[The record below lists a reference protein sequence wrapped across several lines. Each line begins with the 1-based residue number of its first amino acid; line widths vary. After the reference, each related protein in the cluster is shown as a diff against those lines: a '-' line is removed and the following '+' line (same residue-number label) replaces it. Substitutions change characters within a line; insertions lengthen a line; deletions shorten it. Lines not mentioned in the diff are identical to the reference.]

1 MAIINSL
8 GVGRAKKSAGNLTY
22 RTMRGRC
29 IASQRR
35 EKTGRTQLFPTK
47 AQALFALISIFMKAH
62 GSDIQVS
69 FNKSTFGSERNE
81 FYKLNKT
88 GMENAL
94 QTLATTYS
102 ATGKKPD
109 IAQIDAAVAT
119 YAQTNQQAI
128 YRVSLRGFDNLY
140 LTGAWSSDDNPIA
153 GGAIDDLGKGTTT
166 VSSDTEEFTSK
177 VACSLSFYA
186 GAKIVRNSGSAD
198 IQCVGLPAEITAEQ
212 IKYLDGA
219 GSTIEDLKVTTVNSS
234 TSGRLKFKAPEVV
247 SRNNAVAIQV
257 GSVFVRLTSP
267 YVSRST
273 GGESPL

>member
-35 EKTGRTQLFPTK
+35 EKTGRNQLFPTK

-69 FNKSTFGSERNE
+69 FNKSTYGSERNA
-81 FYKLNKT
+81 FYKLNKS
-88 GMENAL
+88 GMEAAL
-94 QTLATTYS
+94 NNLALTYS
-102 ATGKKPD
+102 ATGTKPD

-119 YAQTNQQAI
+119 YAQANQQAI
-128 YRVSLRGFDNLY
+128 YRVSLRGFDDVF
-140 LTGAWSSDDNPIA
+140 LTGPWNSEDNPIA
-153 GGAIDDLGKGTTT
+153 GGAVDDLGKGTTT
-166 VSSDTEEFTSK
+166 VSGDEQDFTGK
-177 VACSLSFYA
+177 IACSLSFYP
-186 GAKIVRNSGSAD
+186 GAKIVRSEGTAD
-198 IQCVGLPAEITAEQ
+198 LQCVGLPAGITAEN

-219 GSTIEDLKVTTVNSS
+219 GSEIEELTVSSVTSS
-234 TSGRLKFKAPEVV
+234 TSGRLKFKAPKVEA
-247 SRNNAVAIQV
+247 SNNAVAIQA

-267 YVSRST
+267 YVSRNT
-273 GGESPL
+273 GGSPL